1 MTTPTVTVLE
11 RSGNHIEPPVGV
23 GERVELGR
31 YTVSP
36 AGERIIFGQRVNGV
50 VRLVDVPSSGHGR
63 AFLIE
68 RELERDGLS
77 ALQALVAD
85 YLAQAARLGDVP
97 MAVSPLETDRE
108 VGGH

>member
-1 MTTPTVTVLE
+1 MTAPTVTE
-11 RSGNHIEPPVGV
+11 RIRNGHRVDGCVAV

-31 YTVSP
+31 YTVPP

-50 VRLVDVPSSGHGR
+50 VRLVDVPRSGHGR

-68 RELERDGLS
+68 RELEQDGLS

-85 YLAQAARLGDVP
+85 YLSQAARLGDVP
-97 MAVSPLETDRE
+97 MAVSPLGRFLD
-108 VGGH
+108 HLP